1 MSLTLHAY
9 SSAPPSPSPMAWLR
23 RLTACLVHGQRRLR
37 RAPGDEAL
45 DRIHVPLR
53 AARGCVPARFLA
65 AGDGE
70 AAVVLVPPGRGVAQ
84 RTPRLI
90 DELRRLGFSVLVLER
105 PGRDGPPLDAAA
117 LLGAVDYLLERG
129 CAAGRIGVLGASA
142 GAAAALNA
150 ATQDAAIGAVIA
162 DSARVEPGVI
172 SLAARPRH
180 APRRGSWGRLLAA
193 FGSAPGADV
202 GRLRGRPVLVIHG
215 DNDPVVPVAHGL
227 ALAQATQSRLWVT
240 ASRSHAGSLRDDPGT
255 YCAVVLRFFTHHLLG
270 DGVPLACDRG
280 PGLAPRPGAGPLF

>member
-1 MSLTLHAY
+1 MSLTLHAFPPV
-9 SSAPPSPSPMAWLR
+9 PPSPSVWAR
-23 RLTACLVHGQRRLR
+23 RLAACLVRSQRPPRLPR
-37 RAPGDEAL
+37 GDEAL
-45 DRIHVPLR
+45 DRVHVPLR
-53 AARGCVPARFLA
+53 GAGGCVPARFLA

-84 RTPRLI
+84 RTQRLI
-90 DELRRLGFSVLVLER
+90 DELRRLGFSVLALDR
-105 PGRDGPPLDAAA
+105 PGRDGPCLGAAA

-142 GAAAALNA
+142 GAAAALSA
-150 ATQDAAIGAVIA
+150 ATQDAAIGAVVA
-162 DSARVEPGVI
+162 DSARVEPGVL
-172 SLAARPRH
+172 SLAARPLR
-180 APRRGSWGRLLAA
+180 APRRGPWGRLLAA

-215 DNDPVVPVAHGL
+215 DHDPVVPVAHGL

-240 ASRSHAGSLRDDPGT
+240 ASRAHAGSLRDDPGT

-280 PGLAPRPGAGPLF
+280 PGAAPQPGAGPLF